1 MAGHRLRA
9 MTERPPLRQRLTREA
24 AGRAVRTYV
33 PIVTWLPAYPADW
46 RRPDVIAGITTWG
59 VMIPVAMAYA
69 ELAGVPAAVGLTTAF
84 AAMTAYAI
92 LGTSRHLK
100 VTVSSTMAVMSAAV
114 VAPIA
119 AGDADRYLALT
130 AGLALVVGVVLLA
143 AGFARLGFISD
154 FMARSV
160 VTGFVFGLAITIIIG
175 QLPKLLGVPGASGP
189 IQIQL
194 ANLIEELP
202 DTNLPTLAVGLLSI
216 AAVLILRVVTPRIPG
231 PLVVLVGGIAVS
243 SLLDLTAYGVTVVGP
258 LPTGLP
264 SLAIPAV
271 GAADIPFL
279 VAGALGIVFL
289 AVGESLGSGRAF
301 ATRHGYEID
310 PDQELVALGG
320 ANISSGLFG
329 GFTTDASLSQSATA
343 ESAGARSQL
352 SSLLAAGLVLATS
365 VFLAPLFTNLP
376 NAVLAAIVVTG
387 VLSLMD
393 VGELRRFYA
402 IRRTDFV
409 VAITAIVGVVT
420 TTVLIGLFIAVVL
433 SLVSLLYRASRP
445 YVAVLEEL
453 PGLPGTF
460 ADRSRHPDGRPVP
473 GLLLLRLDVPLYFFN
488 ANVAR
493 TEILALVDHEEPRPM
508 GLILDLGASGDLDTT
523 TSDALDELI
532 TRLEEERVEL
542 VLAQVKGPL
551 RDRMR
556 RSGLMDRLGE
566 DHIYRTVT
574 EAVSAWQA
582 GHGPGPEHGP
592 ASD

>member
-1 MAGHRLRA
+1 
-9 MTERPPLRQRLTREA
+9 
-24 AGRAVRTYV
+24 
-33 PIVTWLPAYPADW
+33 
-46 RRPDVIAGITTWG
+46 
-59 VMIPVAMAYA
+59 A

-216 AAVLILRVVTPRIPG
+216 AAVLILRVATPRIPG

-243 SLLDLTAYGVTVVGP
+243 SLLDLTAYGVTVVGA

-264 SLAIPAV
+264 GLAIPAV
-271 GAADIPFL
+271 GAGDIPFL

-493 TEILALVDHEEPRPM
+493 TEILALVDHEVPRPT

-532 TRLEEERVEL
+532 ARLEEGRVEL

-556 RSGLMDRLGE
+556 RSGLMNRLGE

-582 GHGPGPEHGP
+582 GHDRGPEHGP

>member
-1 MAGHRLRA
+1 
-9 MTERPPLRQRLTREA
+9 
-24 AGRAVRTYV
+24 
-33 PIVTWLPAYPADW
+33 
-46 RRPDVIAGITTWG
+46 
-59 VMIPVAMAYA
+59 
-69 ELAGVPAAVGLTTAF
+69 
-84 AAMTAYAI
+84 
-92 LGTSRHLK
+92 
-100 VTVSSTMAVMSAAV
+100 
-114 VAPIA
+114 
-119 AGDADRYLALT
+119 
-130 AGLALVVGVVLLA
+130 
-143 AGFARLGFISD
+143 
-154 FMARSV
+154 MARTS
-160 VTGFVFGLAITIIIG
+160 A
-175 QLPKLLGVPGASGP
+175 P
-189 IQIQL
+189 
-194 ANLIEELP
+194 
-202 DTNLPTLAVGLLSI
+202 
-216 AAVLILRVVTPRIPG
+216 
-231 PLVVLVGGIAVS
+231 
-243 SLLDLTAYGVTVVGP
+243 
-258 LPTGLP
+258 
-264 SLAIPAV
+264 
-271 GAADIPFL
+271 
-279 VAGALGIVFL
+279 
-289 AVGESLGSGRAF
+289 
-301 ATRHGYEID
+301 
-310 PDQELVALGG
+310 
-320 ANISSGLFG
+320 GLFG

-493 TEILALVDHEEPRPM
+493 TEILALVDHEKPRPM